1 MKRTDK
7 WLKDVYKNFNTR
19 YHDDKLP
26 DVVVR
31 FGTPKKDADAHWD
44 QSTREIVVNENLKG
58 HDTLCYIC
66 MHHEMAHVKLDAEG
80 YKGGA
85 VSDDPFHGMRYQ
97 AELDRLYKT
106 GAYDGLL

>member
-7 WLKDVYKNFNTR
+7 WLKDVYENFNTR
-19 YHDDKLP
+19 YHEDKLP

-31 FGTPKKDADAHWD
+31 FGSPKKGADAHWD
-44 QSTREIVVNENLKG
+44 QAKREIIVNKNLMG

-66 MHHEMAHVKLDAEG
+66 MHHEMAHVKLDEQD
-80 YKGGA
+80 YQGGA
-85 VSDDPFHGMRYQ
+85 VSNDPHHGTRFHV
-97 AELDRLYKT
+97 EIDRLYKI